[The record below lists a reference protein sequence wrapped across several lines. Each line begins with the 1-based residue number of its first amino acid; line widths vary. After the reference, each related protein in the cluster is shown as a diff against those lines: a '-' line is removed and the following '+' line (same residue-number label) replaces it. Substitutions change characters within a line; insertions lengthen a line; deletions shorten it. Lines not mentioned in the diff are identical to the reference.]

1 MKKMIKGLVLS
12 GLCLAVLG
20 GCAQSTEETSR
31 LDKIK
36 TSGKITMATS
46 PDYAPY
52 EFIDPTKSGSEQYV
66 GADIELGKYIAEK
79 LGVEFELKVMDFS
92 AVLAAIGEGKVDI
105 AISGLGYKP
114 ERAEAMEFSTA
125 YSSDDDE
132 EEVGLTCSGHGLLVL
147 KSEANN
153 YNSLEDFT
161 GKKIAAQSA
170 SLQEGFV
177 KDQIADVKIDTIAS
191 LSDGVLRVQSGKSDA
206 LAIACKTGDQ
216 YVKANDDIT
225 MTSVIFDV
233 DASEGTM
240 VGIPKGETELV
251 DAINEIIK
259 EVKELGLYK
268 QWEDEYTEYAES
280 LGIE

>member
-12 GLCLAVLG
+12 GLCLAALS
-20 GCAQSTEETSR
+20 GCGQSTSDTNR

-36 TSGKITMATS
+36 ETGKITMATS

-79 LGVEFELKVMDFS
+79 LGVEFEIKVMDFS
-92 AVLAAIGEGKVDI
+92 AVLAAIGEGKVDM

-125 YSSDDDE
+125 YSSDDE

-147 KSEANN
+147 KSEVNN

-170 SLQEGFV
+170 SLQEGFA
-177 KDQIADVKIDTIAS
+177 KDQIKDVQIDTIAS
-191 LSDGVLRVQSGKSDA
+191 LSDGILRVQSGKSDA
-206 LAIACKTGDQ
+206 LAITCKTGDQ

-251 DAINEIIK
+251 EAINEIIK

-268 QWEDEYTEYAES
+268 QWEDEYTAYAES